1 MSRKHWSDL
10 FLFAAA
16 TSLLLAVALSNYG
29 RVLAIL
35 AVPCCLLA
43 GVLVRRRMV

>member
-16 TSLLLAVALSNYG
+16 TSLILAVVLSNYG
-29 RVLAIL
+29 RVLSIL
-35 AVPCCLLA
+35 AIPLFLIA
-43 GVLVRRRMV
+43 GTIARRRMV